1 MREMLLIALTVWNII
16 VFVVYAIDKRR
27 AQRHAWRVPEKSLVM
42 QAIFGGGF
50 GAFLAGKICHH
61 KTRKWY
67 FWLAWLVGLL
77 IDVGLLVLILSYT
90 V

>member
-1 MREMLLIALTVWNII
+1 MREILLFILTVWNII
-16 VFVVYAIDKRR
+16 VFAVYAVDKRR
-27 AQRHAWRVPEKSLVM
+27 AQRHAWRVPEKLLVM
-42 QAIFGGGF
+42 QAILGGGF

-77 IDVGLLVLILSYT
+77 IDLGLLVLILR
-90 V
+90 